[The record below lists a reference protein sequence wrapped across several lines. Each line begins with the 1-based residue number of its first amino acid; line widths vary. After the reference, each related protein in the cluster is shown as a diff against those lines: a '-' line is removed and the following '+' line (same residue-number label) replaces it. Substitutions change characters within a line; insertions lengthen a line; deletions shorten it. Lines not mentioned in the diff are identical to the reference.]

1 MSRPNARPCDS
12 WRSYCNL
19 KTDEILARLADVEL
33 PTAPDWTPTWYALA
47 GVVVF
52 AALTFAFFLRRRH
65 VREERRATPAPGA
78 EARAR
83 VDALH
88 DAWSRG
94 EIAPRT
100 AAYRLATVLR
110 LALGLRQLDA
120 HAPPSG
126 IEAREWAVTL
136 ERLRALRYGR
146 HPVALETELF
156 TRIASWIARH
166 DTATCMS

>member
-1 MSRPNARPCDS
+1 VKA
-12 WRSYCNL
+12 
-19 KTDEILARLADVEL
+19 DEILARLADVAL
-33 PTAPDWTPTWYALA
+33 PPAPDWTPMWYALA
-47 GVVVF
+47 GVVVL
-52 AALTFAFFLRRRH
+52 ATLTFAFASFVRRLH
-65 VREERRATPAPGA
+65 MREQRRTTPAPGA

-83 VDALH
+83 IDALH

-120 HAPPSG
+120 HAPPFG
-126 IEAREWAVTL
+126 IEAREWAETL
-136 ERLRALRYGR
+136 ERLRASRYGR

-166 DTATCMS
+166 ATATCVS